1 MSNVLCKTNQEIPQ
15 DMLLGNLLFT
25 NLIDMQIADSD
36 LSAIFQKNNIPE
48 RYVKKISPS
57 DAFRRASASI
67 KNRIMYITAT
77 NGNGN
82 DKVRVEI
89 DEIKSDVD
97 SIKRIIGIKRVNE
110 VSEDI
115 TYEPMGEIIFN
126 RAGGT
131 CVATPYLVP
140 GDADY
145 QQFRDLCD
153 EVENK
158 YSEWSVYH
166 NKDTVRNIINRIIA
180 DTHPVNLMPTGLCKF
195 VPSGSTDL
203 LYHLK
208 EALSDMSLY
217 RAKTSNG
224 GDNIMEIIPVIDTEE
239 QRALIEKNFT
249 AEITE
254 ELFGFTQELKE
265 VLSKKQTLSTRT
277 ATAYVEKF
285 NVLRNKAKEYESL
298 LGIYVDS
305 IYQQITDSLALVD
318 DNVEDATE

>member
-25 NLIDMQIADSD
+25 NLIDMQIADTD
-36 LSAIFQKNNIPE
+36 LSAIFQKNHIPE

-67 KNRIMYITAT
+67 KNRILYVTG
-77 NGNGN
+77 NNGN

-89 DEIKSDVD
+89 DEVKCDAD
-97 SIKRIIGIKRVNE
+97 SIKRIIGIKRVDE
-110 VSEDI
+110 VNEDI
-115 TYEPMGEIIFN
+115 TYEPVGEIVFN
-126 RAGGT
+126 RTGNV
-131 CVATPYLVP
+131 CVATPLMAS
-140 GDADY
+140 GDANY
-145 QQFRDLCD
+145 QTFRDLCD

-158 YSEWSVYH
+158 YSNWSVYH
-166 NKDTVRNIINRIIA
+166 NKDTIRNIINRIIA

-195 VPSGSTDL
+195 VPSSSTDL
-203 LYHLK
+203 LYNLK
-208 EALSDMSLY
+208 AALEDISIY
-217 RAKTSNG
+217 RAKSASN

-277 ATAYVEKF
+277 ATAYIEKF
-285 NVLRNKAKEYESL
+285 NILRNKAKEYESL

-305 IYQQITDSLALVD
+305 IYQQITDSLTLVD
-318 DNVEDATE
+318 DSTEDTTE